1 MKIAVVGSR
10 EFYNKDFVIKTV
22 RAIFEPGRLKN
33 NVQYE
38 GAHEFVS
45 GGAIGVDSWAEEV
58 VRSMACK
65 CYIFKPDWTQYGKSA
80 GFIRN
85 KLIIDAADKVI
96 AFWDGKS
103 KGTKSSID
111 LAINA
116 GKPVDVYIRTGVS
129 GS

>member
-1 MKIAVVGSR
+1 MKIAFVGSR
-10 EFYNKDFVIKTV
+10 TFKDTEWDDDSLICRIV
-22 RAIFEPGRLKN
+22 RETFCDPVYRDR
-33 NVQYE
+33 
-38 GAHEFVS
+38 EFVS
-45 GGAIGVDSWAEEV
+45 GGAKGVDSIAEKYARGHGV
-58 VRSMACK
+58 K
-65 CYIFKPDWTQYGKSA
+65 CHIFLPDWEQYGKSA

-116 GKPVDVYIRTGVS
+116 GKPVDVYIRTGAV